1 MKPSYSKSSLAPIV
15 VTKVSDTTL
24 SVQFN
29 DPLESM
35 FYAGGISYVVEAN
48 VMRIVIDRCRI
59 STECVTMVRRHIVP
73 GPAKPAVQEI
83 PLLAPRVVMV
93 FADGEE
99 QVFP

>member
-15 VTKVSDTTL
+15 VTRVSGTTL
-24 SVQFN
+24 SVQFEE
-29 DPLESM
+29 PAESM
-35 FYAGGISYVVEAN
+35 FYAGGVSYTVEAN

-59 STECVTMVRRHIVP
+59 STECVTMLPRHIVP
-73 GPAKPAVQEI
+73 GPAKPASQDI

-93 FADGEE
+93 FLDGEE